1 MLKIVAIKKKR
12 LSRDVM
18 IVDVKLVV
26 LYIYI
31 YRHRKEIMIF
41 KRRF

>member
-26 LYIYI
+26 FYIYI
-31 YRHRKEIMIF
+31 GIE
-41 KRRF
+41 RR